1 MIGITKSLS
10 LSQKRML
17 LAAALL
23 VVLVIAVVLGAV
35 MKSINVK
42 LADDEYKT
50 LRKVVT
56 ERFEF
61 EPHDKNIVYNTYVR
75 NFYSS
80 ASNPVSYTIMF
91 MPSVTDVACTNFSD
105 HIQDSIPCGTEE
117 GSAPLDSVSLRDD
130 RSAAG
135 LRPYEVCGSRSAA
148 TGPLDPQDAYLR
160 ILTNIY
166 SLRKTCV
173 QLPYTSLKE
182 AEDGSADRLTFS
194 LPVESQATLFFA
206 LARPVFLTTSA
217 SYIYAVKFLKDQAY
231 EYGYGYTEPGTSSMQ
246 VELERVH
253 EDMMY
258 EPGTRA
264 VKKRLQDVYADADNG
279 LMNATLYYINY
290 EHPVRRGL
298 SDVKFDTINDH
309 VLTMVIPVT
318 KKNLIKPDD
327 WVNLD
332 DPDVRVTFN
341 NENNTLRVILHGQRP
356 FSWSLGEMRID
367 PHGYVVIVYA
377 TNTVTM
383 CYMSRGRVQLR
394 RVEDVH
400 NLDIR
405 PERKSDIS
413 AALED
418 AGAAPPA
425 SCHPCSKFAIP
436 NLYDVYTKLVAFA

>member
-1 MIGITKSLS
+1 MPLS
-10 LSQKRML
+10 LSQKRLL
-17 LAAALL
+17 LAVALL

-35 MKSINVK
+35 MKSISVK
-42 LADDEYKT
+42 RADDDYKS
-50 LRKVVT
+50 LRKIVT

-61 EPHDKNIVYNTYVR
+61 EPHDKNIIYNTYIR

-80 ASNPVSYTIMF
+80 VTNPVSYTIMF

-105 HIQDSIPCGTEE
+105 HIQDNIPCGTEE

-148 TGPLDPQDAYLR
+148 TGPLDPQDAHLR

-182 AEDGSADRLTFS
+182 AEDGGADRLTLS

-206 LARPVFLTTSA
+206 LTRPVFLTTSA
-217 SYIYAVKFLKDQAY
+217 SYIYAVKFITDQ
-231 EYGYGYTEPGTSSMQ
+231 EYSFGYTEPGTSSLR
-246 VELERVH
+246 VDLERVN

-258 EPGTRA
+258 QSGTRD
-264 VKKRLQDVYADADNG
+264 VKKRLQDVYADAEDG
-279 LMNATLYYINY
+279 LMNATLYYLNF

-298 SDVKFDTINDH
+298 SDVTFDTINDH

-318 KKNLIKPDD
+318 RKNLIKPDD

-332 DPDVRVTFN
+332 DPDVRVAFN
-341 NENNTLRVILHGQRP
+341 NENNSVRVILGGQ
-356 FSWSLGEMRID
+356 LVGDMKID
-367 PHGYVVIVYA
+367 PHGYMVIVYA
-377 TNTVTM
+377 TNTMIM
-383 CYMSRGRVQLR
+383 CHMSRGRVQLR
-394 RVEDVH
+394 RVENVQ

-405 PERKSDIS
+405 PERKPDIS

-418 AGAAPPA
+418 AGAAPPS